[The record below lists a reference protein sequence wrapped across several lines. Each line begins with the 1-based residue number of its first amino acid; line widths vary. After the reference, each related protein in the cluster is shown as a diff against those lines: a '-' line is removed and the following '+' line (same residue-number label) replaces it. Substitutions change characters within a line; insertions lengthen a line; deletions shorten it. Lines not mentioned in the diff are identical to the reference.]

1 LGVAVF
7 IGVGAM
13 PLIRQSVNILL
24 EKTPSHLDVDKI
36 RERLQELGG
45 VKSVERLCVW
55 TIALSQEA
63 LLAQV
68 TVEMREG
75 EGRDR
80 LLAAMQALLRQEF
93 GIAEVFIQMA
103 APVLVNLSQ
112 PGTLLGVISDEVM

>member
-1 LGVAVF
+1 
-7 IGVGAM
+7 
-13 PLIRQSVNILL
+13 
-24 EKTPSHLDVDKI
+24 
-36 RERLQELGG
+36 
-45 VKSVERLCVW
+45 
-55 TIALSQEA
+55 
-63 LLAQV
+63 LAQV

-80 LLAAMQALLRQEF
+80 LLAEMQALLRQEF